1 MEKTS
6 EKLHEIRVW
15 YLKWKSKKVSK
26 NDQKAWDDIVLELR
40 EIITPDMVDNPSV
53 IMDRAINYLE
63 ELERRS
69 L

>member
-1 MEKTS
+1 MDKTS

-26 NDQKAWDDIVLELR
+26 DDSKAWDDLVLELR
-40 EIITPDMVDNPSV
+40 EIITPDMVDRPSL
-53 IMDRAINYLE
+53 IMDRAIDYLE
-63 ELERRS
+63 ELERRA

>member
-15 YLKWKSKKVSK
+15 YLKWKKVSR

-40 EIITPDMVDNPSV
+40 EIITPDMVDSPSV

>member
-1 MEKTS
+1 MDKTS

-15 YLKWKSKKVSK
+15 YMKWKSKNVSK

-40 EIITPDMVDNPSV
+40 EIITPDMVDRPSV
-53 IMDRAINYLE
+53 IMDRAIGYLE
-63 ELERRS
+63 ELERRA